1 MAKILRKLTI
11 KEAIGGKAELL
22 RIAMLGREGN
32 SSEGQPVKLLT
43 IMGRVFSVK
52 AGESDF
58 GSFCKLVGEF
68 EATNAQTGEVI
79 SEVSNCILPNF
90 VGDGVASAIKNGAS
104 AVDFAIELSIRF
116 KEDAATM
123 YEFSADSLMPQ
134 VTANS
139 VADIK
144 ARLAAANI
152 ALPAYVKPALLE
164 APKAATPDANAP
176 MFKPDG
182 KTPEVKPD
190 AKTPEVKPDSKGAS
204 NKKPAHA

>member
-32 SSEGQPVKLLT
+32 AYEGVPVKLLT

-79 SEVSNCILPNF
+79 SEVSTAILPNF
-90 VGDGVASAIKNGAS
+90 VGDGVASAIKNGAQ

-139 VADIK
+139 VQDIK
-144 ARLAAANI
+144 TRLAAAGI
-152 ALPAYVKPALLE
+152 ALPKYVKPAQLE
-164 APKAATPDANAP
+164 APKH
-176 MFKPDG
+176 
-182 KTPEVKPD
+182 KTPVNEAREAQLQREAAEAAKDKP
-190 AKTPEVKPDSKGAS
+190 APKGDS